1 MTEVW
6 ETDPVAVAYEHMTAR
21 GENSPEQI
29 DKLLAENSDPAAWAA
44 EAIEEWA
51 QHVTT
56 VDLTAAIAEFIQE
69 RPDR

>member
-1 MTEVW
+1 
-6 ETDPVAVAYEHMTAR
+6 MTAR